1 MFELVTPKGLNQ
13 FWPRKLVPPTT
24 KPTINNKARTTPL
37 PTPPVNK
44 SHISTSNPSLGT
56 ILKDRSLPI
65 QRQEPTQGILIEPVF
80 VEIPSPVLDNL
91 TETKATRRIQEAI
104 EAEPILLQ
112 SLTQTFNT
120 IQVLDS
126 PDIVRLDPQIREL
139 MERADAIN
147 ILYKGNPH
155 VSFNAANLDLNSSA
169 ESLREA
175 VVDSIINED
184 LDQYTRLFAS
194 PSDSIKVQLHSD
206 AIAYLMR
213 EVYLGK
219 SITEALKGYQSQLVI
234 SAKAYLDRGFP
245 PSSLSNPQG
254 VAAAHNQLAS
264 DLGIPL
270 RFIADS
276 TGVYPT
282 GEAVNPTNQDDI
294 LLGVSQTQPQSG
306 IVNGFAGN
314 DTLIMGGTGTND
326 ANQVSK
332 FLLGGKGSDTFTGSV
347 GGNITIDGSLQS
359 DSGVLSL
366 QSDAV
371 LTAKNMED
379 ITILRTKG
387 AGTANLILEPDSYGN
402 PPMLTILGDP
412 FSQELRI
419 SGAYRTPAASTIL

>member
-1 MFELVTPKGLNQ
+1 MFSLVKPNGLNQ
-13 FWPRKLVPPTT
+13 FWPRKLVPHTT
-24 KPTINNKARTTPL
+24 KPTINDIVRKPIL
-37 PTPPVNK
+37 PTPPAKKN
-44 SHISTSNPSLGT
+44 HISTSNLLPEP
-56 ILKDRSLPI
+56 IPEDRSLPI
-65 QRQEPTQGILIEPVF
+65 QWQEPTQGILIEPVF
-80 VEIPSPVLDNL
+80 IEIPSPVLDNL

-104 EAEPILLQ
+104 EAEPVLLQ
-112 SLTQTFNT
+112 SLRQTFNT

-126 PDIVRLDPQIREL
+126 PDIARLDPQIREL

-184 LDQYTRLFAS
+184 LDEYTRLFAS
-194 PSDSIKVQLHSD
+194 PSDSIKAQLHSD
-206 AIAYLMR
+206 AIAYLIR

-219 SITEALKGYQSQLVI
+219 SLTEALKGYQNQLLI
-234 SAKAYLDRGFP
+234 SAEAYLARGFP
-245 PSSLSNPQG
+245 PSSLSNPYG

-264 DLGIPL
+264 DLKIPL

-282 GEAVNPTNQDDI
+282 GETVNPTQEDDV
-294 LLGVSQTQPQSG
+294 LLGVSQTQSG

-314 DTLIMGGTGTND
+314 DTFIMGGTEAND
-326 ANQVSK
+326 ANQVSE

-347 GGNITIDGSLQS
+347 GGNITVDGGRQF

-366 QSDAV
+366 QDGSR
-371 LTAKNMED
+371 LTARNMEK
-379 ITILRTKG
+379 ITILPTKG
-387 AGTANLILEPDSYGN
+387 IGTATLILESDSAGK
-402 PPMLTILGDP
+402 PPMLTILGDSL
-412 FSQELRI
+412 SQELRI